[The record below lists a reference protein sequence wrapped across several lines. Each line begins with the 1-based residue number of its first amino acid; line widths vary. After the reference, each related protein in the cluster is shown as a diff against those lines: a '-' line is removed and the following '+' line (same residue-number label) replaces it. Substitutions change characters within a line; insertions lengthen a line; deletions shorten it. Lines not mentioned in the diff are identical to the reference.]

1 MGFLSSIN
9 DSVESLPQ
17 DEEFEQAK
25 QQFFF
30 RKFHLRSFLECAN
43 REVTMYYL
51 QNISRRFWIL
61 SSHKMNLS
69 LLCWDKFEDFVL
81 QL

>member
-1 MGFLSSIN
+1 MHRGMRSKIICGKSTLVKGFLSSIN

-30 RKFHLRSFLECAN
+30 GNF
-43 REVTMYYL
+43 
-51 QNISRRFWIL
+51 I
-61 SSHKMNLS
+61 
-69 LLCWDKFEDFVL
+69 
-81 QL
+81 